1 MPGEVDYYETLGVS
15 RDATQEEIKRAYR
28 RLARQ
33 YHPDV
38 NPGDKQAE
46 EKFKAINEAYEVL
59 SDPEKRRAYDLFGRA
74 GVRGGTAEPD
84 FGFGG
89 FGNIGDLFDLFFGS
103 GGARSETPYAQRGN
117 DLRVDVEVT
126 LEDIATGASKTIQY
140 ARFQTCLRCE
150 GSGAEPG
157 ESPVTCSTCRGS
169 GRVRHTQHTLLG
181 TISTVVT
188 CPNCRGEGK
197 VISRPCTQCRGE
209 GRVHNIV
216 ERTIR
221 VPLGVESGTAVQFLG
236 EGDSGRRGGDPGD
249 LYVVFHVRPHERFER
264 DGSNLRTKLT
274 ISFAQAALGAQVKV
288 RGLDEDI
295 TLDIPPGTQ
304 PGSVIRLEG
313 KGLPNRRQGR
323 GDLLVHINT
332 RVPTHLNEVQRSLL
346 RQFAAA
352 CGERF
357 TDVPEEEKSFF
368 EKFISGLKGEKG

>member
-89 FGNIGDLFDLFFGS
+89 FSNIGDLFDLFFGS
-103 GGARSETPYAQRGN
+103 GGTRTETSQAQRGN

-126 LEDIATGASKTIQY
+126 LEEIATGASKTIQY
-140 ARFQTCLRCE
+140 ARFQTCPRCE

-157 ESPVTCSTCRGS
+157 ENPTTCPTCRGS

-188 CPNCRGEGK
+188 CPTCRGEGR

-209 GRVHNIV
+209 GRVRNMV

-236 EGDSGRRGGDPGD
+236 EGDSGRRGGEPGD

-264 DGSNLRTKLT
+264 DGSSLHTKLT
-274 ISFAQAALGAQVKV
+274 ISFAQAALGAQVEV

-304 PGSVIRLEG
+304 PGNVIRLEG

-323 GDLLVHINT
+323 GDLLVHINIH
-332 RVPTHLNEVQRSLL
+332 VPTHLNEVQRGLL

>member
-15 RDATQEEIKRAYR
+15 RDATPEEIKRAYR

-59 SDPEKRRAYDLFGRA
+59 SDPEKRRTYDLFGRA

-103 GGARSETPYAQRGN
+103 GGTRGETSQARRGN

-126 LEDIATGASKTIQY
+126 LEEIATGAHKTIQY
-140 ARFQTCLRCE
+140 ARFQTCPRCE

-157 ESPVTCSTCRGS
+157 ESPVTCPTCRGS

-188 CPNCRGEGK
+188 CPNCGGEGK

-209 GRVHNIV
+209 GRVRDMV

-221 VPLGVESGTAVQFLG
+221 VPLGVESDTAVQFLG
-236 EGDSGRRGGDPGD
+236 EGDSGRRGGEPGD

-264 DGSNLRTKLT
+264 EGSNLHTKLT
-274 ISFAQAALGAQVKV
+274 VSFAQAALGAQVKV

-323 GDLLVHINT
+323 GDLLVHINIH
-332 RVPTHLNEVQRSLL
+332 VPTHLNEVQRGLL

-368 EKFISGLKGEKG
+368 EKFISGLKGERG

>member
-1 MPGEVDYYETLGVS
+1 MPGENDYYETLGVS
-15 RDATQEEIKRAYR
+15 RDATLEEIKRAYR

-84 FGFGG
+84 FGFGD
-89 FGNIGDLFDLFFGS
+89 FSHIGDLFDLFFGT
-103 GGARSETPYAQRGN
+103 GGARTETSRAQRGN

-126 LEDIATGASKTIQY
+126 LEEIAVGAPKTIQY
-140 ARFQTCLRCE
+140 ARFQTCPRCA
-150 GSGAEPG
+150 GNGAEPG
-157 ESPVTCSTCRGS
+157 EAPTTCPTCRGS

-181 TISTVVT
+181 TVSTVVT
-188 CPNCRGEGK
+188 CSTCGGEGR
-197 VISRPCTQCRGE
+197 VIAHPCRQCRGE
-209 GRVHNIV
+209 GRLRNMV

-221 VPLGVESGTAVQFLG
+221 VPLGVEDGTAVQFLG
-236 EGDSGRRGGDPGD
+236 EGDCGRRGGDNGD
-249 LYVVFHVRPHERFER
+249 LFVVFHVRPHERFER
-264 DGSNLRTKLT
+264 EGSNLHTKLT
-274 ISFAQAALGAQVKV
+274 ISFAQAALGATVKV

-295 TLDIPPGTQ
+295 ELQIPAGTQ
-304 PGSVIRLEG
+304 PSSVIRLAG

-323 GDLLVHINT
+323 GDLLIHINIH
-332 RVPTHLNEVQRSLL
+332 VPTHLNEVQRGLL

-352 CGERF
+352 CGERLA
-357 TDVPEEEKSFF
+357 DVPEEEKSLF
-368 EKFISGLKGEKG
+368 EKLLSGLKGEKG